1 MNQER
6 IMQVILAPV
15 ISEKSN
21 LLAEKRNQIAFKVL
35 PSATKNEIKA
45 AVELLFDVKVASI
58 STVNVQGKVKRF
70 GNRTGKRK
78 DWKKAYVSLIQGQEL
93 DLEAA
98 VTSGNKE

>member
-21 LLAEKRNQIAFKVL
+21 LLAEKRNQVAFKVL
-35 PSATKNEIKA
+35 PNATKKEIKA
-45 AVELLFDVKVASI
+45 SVELLFGVKVAAV
-58 STVNVQGKVKRF
+58 STANVQGKAKRF
-70 GNRTGKRK
+70 GNRTGKRQ
-78 DWKKAYVSLIQGQEL
+78 DWKKAYVSLLQGQEL
-93 DLEAA
+93 DLESA